1 MFDLPVDTEQQRR
14 NYRVFRKYLI
24 ESGFVMMQQSIYTK
38 IAKNSSATN
47 AIVAQLRKHKP
58 PEGLVQVLQVT
69 EKQYSKMEFI
79 VGEAKTEVIDTD
91 ERLVVL

>member
-38 IAKNSSATN
+38 IAKNSY
-47 AIVAQLRKHKP
+47 QRK
-58 PEGLVQVLQVT
+58 
-69 EKQYSKMEFI
+69 F
-79 VGEAKTEVIDTD
+79 
-91 ERLVVL
+91 